1 MYRIKSSFL
10 ANEQLNE
17 KDLESKVEKVGQTPA
32 PAGIL
37 EAPDGSIYLTDLE
50 HNAIVHWNPATKSIE
65 RVIADK
71 RLMWP
76 DTLSWGPNDELYVTA
91 SQIENMPRF
100 NNGKSTRTEP
110 YKLWKITGVNPKS
123 P

>member
-10 ANEQLNE
+10 TNEQLNE

-32 PAGIL
+32 PDGIL

-110 YKLWKITGVNPKS
+110 YKL
-123 P
+123 